1 MLSESCR
8 GESPARL
15 MLGGP
20 FIPGRLKAAAD
31 IFFVVV
37 GVEGDELRFGDICE
51 IGGGD
56 A

>member
-1 MLSESCR
+1 MLNESCR
-8 GESPARL
+8 GESPVRL
-15 MLGGP
+15 VLGP

-37 GVEGDELRFGDICE
+37 GVVGDELRFGEICE